1 MKTWNAT
8 RLAGSALVVL
18 AIATGCS
25 DNTPTAAGDPSLDR
39 SGSETKMVYDQV
51 EFLGNPLVSEVTIV
65 KAHHDA
71 YNRTMPYASATY
83 RPETESFIVNVAC
96 RPAAYASVIGG
107 VLHPDMLIVDSSK
120 PASSAGWLSWALA
133 NGYGGRKLTDDV
145 VDIGLYAIFSSL
157 LSPDGA
163 SCAPGALPLCT
174 DNVNANDK
182 PFSSTFPYLAAPC
195 SAPVMAAV
203 LTWVTVTKSAGL
215 GFLYLLTFSLGMSTL
230 LVIVG
235 LSSGALAR

>member
-8 RLAGSALVVL
+8 RVAGSALVAL
-18 AIATGCS
+18 ALVTGCS
-25 DNTPTAAGDPSLDR
+25 DSSLPTPSEPSLDR
-39 SGSETKMVYDQV
+39 SSAEAKVVYDQV
-51 EFLGNPLVSEVTIV
+51 EFLGNPLVAEVTIA
-65 KAHHDA
+65 KANHDA
-71 YNRTMPYASATY
+71 YNRSMPYASATY
-83 RPETESFIVNVAC
+83 RPETESFIVNVAG
-96 RPAAYASVIGG
+96 RPSAYASVVAG

-182 PFSSTFPYLAAPC
+182 PFSTTFPYLAAP
-195 SAPVMAAV
+195 
-203 LTWVTVTKSAGL
+203 
-215 GFLYLLTFSLGMSTL
+215 TL
-230 LVIVG
+230 
-235 LSSGALAR
+235 